1 MVALPGGM
9 SQGEGRLVG
18 AREPMSFNR
27 RKGTRALMGFGH
39 RHQENEPSPTARIG
53 PYPYPC
59 VAEAGIVHG
68 SLRRTDG
75 CTV

>member
-39 RHQENEPSPTARIG
+39 RHQENEPNPTARIG
-53 PYPYPC
+53 P
-59 VAEAGIVHG
+59 
-68 SLRRTDG
+68 
-75 CTV
+75 